1 MNITNSAA
9 EAMILSAADIPS
21 YLLLPG
27 GANVPLNLAAGEYV
41 IDSNI
46 ELYIGSRASPG
57 VKILN
62 LNGAQNCQINGDLS
76 VLGSAFNFGTGN
88 LSAMVWFVYDGD
100 QTSTSKRLFHTT
112 SSTTGSMTLQI
123 SDSAAENAP
132 KLRLVAV
139 TNLNTSLIDFTTA
152 TYTPLT
158 ISPVLKS
165 AAFSLNRNTLLA
177 SLYCNGALVEQSA
190 VVSSAEVIDLSAY
203 GAGSKFTIGS
213 ATSADF
219 LKGGIVAIDFYKN
232 ALELSEVVHRT
243 NIGPGSLPQ
252 DGIMP
257 SARLFMNNAGN
268 WANPDQPEFATAQ
281 GVPIFALPSAAG
293 SLDVSA
299 AITDLYSGSWISDQN
314 GVRITANSKQG
325 IYHNGG
331 YLNFYSQP
339 SASGAVRIHR
349 L

>member
-1 MNITNSAA
+1 
-9 EAMILSAADIPS
+9 
-21 YLLLPG
+21 
-27 GANVPLNLAAGEYV
+27 
-41 IDSNI
+41 
-46 ELYIGSRASPG
+46 
-57 VKILN
+57 
-62 LNGAQNCQINGDLS
+62 
-76 VLGSAFNFGTGN
+76 VLGSAFNFGAGN
-88 LSAMVWFVYDGD
+88 LSSMVWFVYDGD
-100 QTSTSKRLFHTT
+100 QTSIGKRLFHTA
-112 SSTTGSMTLQI
+112 SSATGSMTLMI
-123 SDSAAENAP
+123 SDNAAESTP
-132 KLRLVAV
+132 KLKFVAI
-139 TNLNTSLIDFTTA
+139 TNSGTTLIDFTTA

-165 AAFSLNRNTLLA
+165 VALSLNRNTLLA
-177 SLYCNGALVEQSA
+177 SLYCNGALVEQAA
-190 VVSSAEVIDLSAY
+190 VASSAEVIDLSAY
-203 GAGSKFTIGS
+203 PNAAGSKFTIGS
-213 ATSADF
+213 ATNTDF
-219 LKGGIVAIDFYKN
+219 LKGGIVAIDFYKD

-281 GVPIFALPSAAG
+281 GVPIFALPNAAG

-314 GVRITANSKQG
+314 GVRIPANSKQG
-325 IYHNGG
+325 ISHNGG
-331 YLNFYSQP
+331 YLNFYSPP